1 MHRLDKFPW
10 ETVEELLT
18 AGFTLTAPD
27 WVYSVDEGDL
37 LEDEK
42 LTLRKLD
49 NL

>member
-10 ETVEELLT
+10 QTVEEVLT
-18 AGFTLTAPD
+18 TGLTLTALD

-42 LTLRKLD
+42 LTQRKLG